1 MLNLKRTLGLLGF
14 LILVSPA
21 AWPIDDLMSR
31 QMADQAREWSQK
43 GRDDLAAPVWLRV
56 LSVEP
61 ANPEALIRLGL
72 IEARMG
78 NLKEAQSLYQRASRL
93 SPSPKGLKT
102 LFQALNPTEEIVST
116 PKATLKAVPPET
128 AKKETPV
135 KTREKVQESIAVS
148 ASAPAINR
156 ELKVR
161 TAPKVNAPPKV
172 NTESKVPVE
181 PKVRTEKWEE
191 RRLSLEKATQD
202 HPGDAH
208 HLLALASHL
217 AQRESTRREAV
228 RQLEALNSSSLRS
241 SEIKKPW
248 KKALLALTPQ
258 QGDQALFKNYLA
270 RHPTSTSV
278 LRRLNN
284 LDGKETSKSSRGKG
298 KDQLNKTGQQ
308 NTQPTD
314 PAVKTT
320 CNIAPCK

>member
-1 MLNLKRTLGLLGF
+1 MFNIKRTLGLLGF

-21 AWPIDDLMSR
+21 AWPVDDLMSR

-43 GRDDLAAPVWLRV
+43 GRDDLAAPVWRRV

-61 ANPEALIRLGL
+61 AHPEALIRLGL

-102 LFQALNPTEEIVST
+102 LFQALNPTEEIVPT
-116 PKATLKAVPPET
+116 PKAALKGVPPESV
-128 AKKETPV
+128 KKEIPV
-135 KTREKVQESIAVS
+135 KSGKKVQESIVANV
-148 ASAPAINR
+148 SAPAVNR

-161 TAPKVNAPPKV
+161 TEPKVNGEPKL
-172 NTESKVPVE
+172 SVE
-181 PKVRTEKWEE
+181 PIASTGKWEE
-191 RRLSLEKATQD
+191 RRLGLEKATQD
-202 HPGDAH
+202 HPGDAR

-217 AQRESTRREAV
+217 ALRESTRREAV

-248 KKALLALTPQ
+248 KKALLDLTPQ
-258 QGDQALFKNYLA
+258 QGDQALFKSYLT

-284 LDGKETSKSSRGKG
+284 LDGKEISKPNRAKS
-298 KDQLNKTGQQ
+298 KDQSDKSGQQ
-308 NTQPTD
+308 NTQPSD
-314 PAVKTT
+314 PALKTT
-320 CNIAPCK
+320 CGNAPCK